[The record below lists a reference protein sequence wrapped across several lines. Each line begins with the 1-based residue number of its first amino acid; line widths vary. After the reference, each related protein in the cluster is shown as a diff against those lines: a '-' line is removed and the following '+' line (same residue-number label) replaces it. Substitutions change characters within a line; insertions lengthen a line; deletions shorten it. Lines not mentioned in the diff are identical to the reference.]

1 MMEENKKTSS
11 KTSTSTKKS
20 TTSSTK
26 GAKKNTSST
35 SKKSTATTKRK
46 TSSNSKK
53 TSTKIESV
61 IAKQVKNEAANKIS
75 NTTGISNKNAKKV
88 VNKAEKTYKKNHP
101 VTVLLIVIF
110 FVIGAIGAF
119 ITCNIIQKDDTFEL
133 VGESKVTLNVGGEY
147 VEPSLNE
154 AIRCISFSSNAIDSV
169 SINDEETT
177 YTNDSA
183 QTEGIYYIVYQS
195 SNFKYKNIKRIRTI
209 VVNTVSS
216 GDDDVSGD

>member
-1 MMEENKKTSS
+1 MI
-11 KTSTSTKKS
+11 
-20 TTSSTK
+20 
-26 GAKKNTSST
+26 
-35 SKKSTATTKRK
+35 ATTDNYKRK

-53 TSTKIESV
+53 TSTTIESA
-61 IAKQVKNEAANKIS
+61 IAKQVKNVAANKIS

-110 FVIGAIGAF
+110 FVVGAIGAF

>member
-11 KTSTSTKKS
+11 KTSTGTKKS

-26 GAKKNTSST
+26 GAKKTTSST
-35 SKKSTATTKRK
+35 SKKSTT
-46 TSSNSKK
+46 
-53 TSTKIESV
+53 IESA

-110 FVIGAIGAF
+110 FVVGAIGAF

>member
-1 MMEENKKTSS
+1 MEENKKTSS

-26 GAKKNTSST
+26 GAKKPLVVLQKNQQLLL
-35 SKKSTATTKRK
+35 KEKLLLIV
-46 TSSNSKK
+46 KK
-53 TSTKIESV
+53 TTTTIESA

-110 FVIGAIGAF
+110 FVVGAIGAF

-154 AIRCISFSSNAIDSV
+154 AVRCFRLV
-169 SINDEETT
+169 
-177 YTNDSA
+177 
-183 QTEGIYYIVYQS
+183 QML
-195 SNFKYKNIKRIRTI
+195 
-209 VVNTVSS
+209 
-216 GDDDVSGD
+216 

>member
-1 MMEENKKTSS
+1 MEENKKTSS

-26 GAKKNTSST
+26 GAKKTTSST

-53 TSTKIESV
+53 TSTTIESA
-61 IAKQVKNEAANKIS
+61 IAEQVKNEAANKIS

-101 VTVLLIVIF
+101 VTVILIVIF
-110 FVIGAIGAF
+110 FVVGAIGAF

-154 AIRCISFSSNAIDSV
+154 AVRCISFSSNAIDSV

-216 GDDDVSGD
+216 GVDDVSGD

>member
-1 MMEENKKTSS
+1 MEENKKTSS

-26 GAKKNTSST
+26 GAKKTTSST
-35 SKKSTATTKRK
+35 LKKSTATTKRK

-53 TSTKIESV
+53 TSTTIESA

-110 FVIGAIGAF
+110 FVVGAIGAF

-216 GDDDVSGD
+216 GDDDVSRD

>member
-1 MMEENKKTSS
+1 MEENKKTSS
-11 KTSTSTKKS
+11 KTSTGTKKS

-26 GAKKNTSST
+26 GAKKTTSST
-35 SKKSTATTKRK
+35 SKKSTTTTKRK

-53 TSTKIESV
+53 TSTTIESA
-61 IAKQVKNEAANKIS
+61 IAKQVKNVAANKIS

-88 VNKAEKTYKKNHP
+88 VNKAEKSYKKNHP

-110 FVIGAIGAF
+110 FVVGAIGAF

-133 VGESKVTLNVGGEY
+133 VGESKITLNVGGEY

-154 AIRCISFSSNAIDSV
+154 AVRCISFSSNAIDSV

-216 GDDDVSGD
+216 GNDDVSGD

>member
-1 MMEENKKTSS
+1 MEENKKTSS
-11 KTSTSTKKS
+11 KTSTGTKKS

-26 GAKKNTSST
+26 GAKKTTSST
-35 SKKSTATTKRK
+35 SKKSTTTTKRK

-53 TSTKIESV
+53 VSTTIESA
-61 IAKQVKNEAANKIS
+61 IAKQIKNEAANKIS

-88 VNKAEKTYKKNHP
+88 VNKAEKAYKKNHP

-110 FVIGAIGAF
+110 FVVGAIGAF

-133 VGESKVTLNVGGEY
+133 VGESKITLNVGGEY

-154 AIRCISFSSNAIDSV
+154 AVRCISFSSNAIDSV

-216 GDDDVSGD
+216 GNDDVSGD

>member
-1 MMEENKKTSS
+1 MEENKKTSS
-11 KTSTSTKKS
+11 KTSTGTKKS

-26 GAKKNTSST
+26 GAKKTTSST
-35 SKKSTATTKRK
+35 SKKSTTTTKRK

-53 TSTKIESV
+53 VSTTIESA
-61 IAKQVKNEAANKIS
+61 IAKQIKNEAANKIS

-88 VNKAEKTYKKNHP
+88 VNKAEKSYKKNHP

-110 FVIGAIGAF
+110 FVVGAIGAF

-133 VGESKVTLNVGGEY
+133 VGESKITLNVGGEY

-154 AIRCISFSSNAIDSV
+154 AVRCISFSSNAIDSV

-216 GDDDVSGD
+216 GNDDVSGD

>member
-11 KTSTSTKKS
+11 KTSTGTKKS

-26 GAKKNTSST
+26 GAKKTTSST
-35 SKKSTATTKRK
+35 SKKSTTTTKRK

-53 TSTKIESV
+53 VSTTIESA
-61 IAKQVKNEAANKIS
+61 IAKQIKNEAANKIS

-88 VNKAEKTYKKNHP
+88 VNKAEKSYKKNHP

-110 FVIGAIGAF
+110 FVVGAIGAF

-133 VGESKVTLNVGGEY
+133 VGESKITLNVGGEY

-154 AIRCISFSSNAIDSV
+154 AVRCISFSSNAIDSV

-216 GDDDVSGD
+216 GNDDVSGD

>member
-26 GAKKNTSST
+26 GAKKTTSST
-35 SKKSTATTKRK
+35 LKKSTATTKRK

-53 TSTKIESV
+53 TSTTIESA

-110 FVIGAIGAF
+110 FVVGAIGAF
-119 ITCNIIQKDDTFEL
+119 ITCNIIQKDTFEL

>member
-1 MMEENKKTSS
+1 MEENKKTSS

-20 TTSSTK
+20 TTK
-26 GAKKNTSST
+26 GAKKTTSST

-53 TSTKIESV
+53 TSTTIESA
-61 IAKQVKNEAANKIS
+61 IAKQVKNVAANKIS

-110 FVIGAIGAF
+110 FVVGAIGAF

>member
-1 MMEENKKTSS
+1 MEENKKTSS
-11 KTSTSTKKS
+11 KTSTGTKKS

-26 GAKKNTSST
+26 GAKKTTSST
-35 SKKSTATTKRK
+35 SKKSTT
-46 TSSNSKK
+46 
-53 TSTKIESV
+53 IESA

-110 FVIGAIGAF
+110 FVVGAIGAF